1 MDQQGQGVVRS
12 ILGLYTYHIYLFF
25 LLICVSACLL
35 FTYEKR
41 TLYMGNK
48 QENII
53 NQGGYKDKMG
63 KPGYVLVK
71 VYSKDCD

>member
-1 MDQQGQGVVRS
+1 
-12 ILGLYTYHIYLFF
+12 
-25 LLICVSACLL
+25 
-35 FTYEKR
+35 
-41 TLYMGNK
+41 MGNT

-53 NQGGYKDKMG
+53 NQGGYKDKIG

>member
-1 MDQQGQGVVRS
+1 
-12 ILGLYTYHIYLFF
+12 
-25 LLICVSACLL
+25 
-35 FTYEKR
+35 
-41 TLYMGNK
+41 MGNK

-53 NQGGYKDKMG
+53 NQGGYKDKIR